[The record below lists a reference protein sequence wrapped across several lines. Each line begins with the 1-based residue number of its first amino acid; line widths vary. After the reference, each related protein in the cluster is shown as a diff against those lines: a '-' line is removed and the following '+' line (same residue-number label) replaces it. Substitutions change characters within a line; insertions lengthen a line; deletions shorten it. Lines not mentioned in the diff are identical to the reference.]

1 MMRWPACAAALAVA
15 ALLPACQSVAEA
27 PPQLLGERS
36 AVQCPLRQPLA
47 ARGLVAVD
55 SAAQWQALLERPEA
69 EVLGA
74 PVAWATSRVLVLGL
88 GPQATGG
95 HRVEWLPPPRLGS
108 QGLLTM
114 QARHVAPAPDAM
126 VTQAFTAPCLMLVLQ
141 RQGWQRAELAW
152 AR

>member
-1 MMRWPACAAALAVA
+1 MRRRPSCAAALAVA
-15 ALLPACQSVAEA
+15 ALLQACQSVAE
-27 PPQLLGERS
+27 PPPRLLAERS

-55 SAAQWQALLERPEA
+55 SATQWQALLERPEA

-95 HRVEWLPPPRLGS
+95 HRVEWVPPPRVDA
-108 QGLLTM
+108 QGLLAM

-126 VTQAFTAPCLMLVLQ
+126 VTQAFAAPCLVVVLQ

-152 AR
+152 VR